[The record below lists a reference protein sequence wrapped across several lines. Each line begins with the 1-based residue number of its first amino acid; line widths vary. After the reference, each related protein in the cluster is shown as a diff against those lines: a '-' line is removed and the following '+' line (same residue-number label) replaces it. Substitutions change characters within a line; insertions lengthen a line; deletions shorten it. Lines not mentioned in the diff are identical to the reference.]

1 MFDFKTLIDSMTDRE
16 RKRNKGKTVSSSSP
30 LTISATQLVQQLQ
43 QEEYFDAHIEIIKA
57 VTRINADVNI
67 PLNERLTTLLYV
79 DERTYPIHKKICN
92 DHFKPENAKKNFI
105 PCILAYINEFARGYQ
120 ICLEQ
125 FIKTPDIKMAQE
137 IVLASLRGLIHH
149 NQQILWYALRHIKP
163 QANTW
168 QQAYLFYQLLENANV
183 HDKPIEIY
191 SSIPEAQVTAI
202 QVLMHSVYLS
212 IANTSNLQINEIL
225 QLNYLL
231 GVNCQQI
238 DLLKLHKQADDLV
251 EPIFMLD
258 LTDDAAPYPYR
269 RGSTKSSC
277 RYWSAQQF
285 AEAMPSLCTTTQA
298 PPPSVYF
305 LNAIPNTASK
315 SWQAFV
321 KKIHSR
327 LTQPELEQ
335 REAERTFL
343 AEEVFVS
350 TGFNLIAFKAKQNP
364 TLPNIV
370 EKEEYWVM
378 TNISKTGLGLTCFT
392 KAGEGLHIGDLVLV
406 EFTDSLPI
414 LGVVRRLL
422 KHLEGSTN
430 IGLEIIASSPIAI
443 TLTDNITKKTHFGLY
458 ITHANSKKNKRSLLI
473 PTELATPDRQ
483 IQLNTH
489 NQSYNI
495 ALKEV
500 VETYNDCSDC
510 DFDTVDKK

>member
-1 MFDFKTLIDSMTDRE
+1 MFDFKTLIDSMTDRDK
-16 RKRNKGKTVSSSSP
+16 KRNKSKAAASSP

-57 VTRINADVNI
+57 VTRINSDENI
-67 PLNERLTTLLYV
+67 PLIERLTTLLYV

-125 FIKTPDIKMAQE
+125 FIKAPNIKLAQE

-183 HDKPIEIY
+183 HEKPIEIY
-191 SSIPEAQVTAI
+191 SNIPEAKVTAI

-212 IANTSNLQINEIL
+212 LSNTTNLQISEIL
-225 QLNYLL
+225 HLNYLL
-231 GVNCQQI
+231 GVNCQKT
-238 DLLKLHKQADDLV
+238 DLLKLHKEADNLE

-258 LTDDAAPYPYR
+258 LGSDVAPYPYR
-269 RGSTKSSC
+269 RGSTSRGC
-277 RYWSAQQF
+277 RFWSAQKF
-285 AEAMPSLCTTTQA
+285 AEAMPSLCTTDKA
-298 PPPSVYF
+298 PIPSVYF
-305 LNAIPNTASK
+305 LSSVPNTATK
-315 SWQAFV
+315 SWQSFV
-321 KKIHSR
+321 RKIHMR
-327 LTQPELEQ
+327 LTEPELDQ

-364 TLPNIV
+364 TTLPNVV

-378 TNISKTGLGLTCFT
+378 TNISQTGIGLTCFT
-392 KAGEGLHIGDLVLV
+392 KAGEGLHIGDLILV
-406 EFTDSLPI
+406 EFKDSLPI

-422 KHLEGSTN
+422 KHLEGTTN
-430 IGLEIIASSPIAI
+430 IGLEIVASAPIAI
-443 TLTDNITKKTHFGLY
+443 TLSDSTTKKTHFGLY
-458 ITHANSKKNKRSLLI
+458 ITHGNSKKNKRSLLI
-473 PTELATPDRQ
+473 PTELATPDKQ
-483 IQLNTH
+483 IKLNTH
-489 NQSYNI
+489 NQSYSI
-495 ALKEV
+495 TLKQV
-500 VETYNDCSDC
+500 IETYNDCSDC
-510 DFDTVDKK
+510 DFDTVEKK